1 MPPSNPDHNHPSSS
15 LPTPFMTAVTG
26 GIGSGKSTIAKEFEK
41 LGAHRIDADEVAGKI
56 LERAE
61 ILNELSQIWGKDV
74 TDSHG
79 GANRALISSIV
90 FSDHAARK
98 ILESL
103 VHPEV
108 RSRIDDALAKLSTI
122 GFDKNSPLP
131 EGRVWILLDIPLL
144 ETSPYRN
151 KVDRIL
157 FVDAPDSDRET
168 RVVQN
173 RGWQPGERSRR
184 ESAQFSLKDKKA
196 GASDVIQNANG
207 LSDEERIAHC
217 QAVLDRW
224 IQDLT
229 NPSPEN

>member
-1 MPPSNPDHNHPSSS
+1 MPPSNPDHNHPSRS

-41 LGAHRIDADEVAGKI
+41 LGAHRIDADEVAGEI

-61 ILNELSQIWGKDV
+61 ILNELSQTWGKDV
-74 TDSHG
+74 TNSHG

-90 FSDHAARK
+90 FSDPAARK
-98 ILESL
+98 VLESL

-157 FVDAPDSDRET
+157 FVEAPEEDRES
-168 RVVQN
+168 RVIN
-173 RGWQPGERSRR
+173 DRGWAPGERSRR
-184 ESAQFSLKDKKA
+184 EKAQLPIADKRAGSSDLITNSNSTTAGELK
-196 GASDVIQNANG
+196 SRCEQLIQ
-207 LSDEERIAHC
+207 
-217 QAVLDRW
+217 QW
-224 IQDLT
+224 IKEID
-229 NPSPEN
+229 